1 MTLFDCPSTHGKIAA
16 IGGDP
21 ETHRWLADSGL
32 LGLTYTVRARR
43 RNAVLIDFGAG
54 GFSAAVSVA
63 AAKQIL
69 VVEG

>member
-1 MTLFDCPSTHGKIAA
+1 MTLFDCPFDTGRISAV
-16 IGGDP
+16 GGDP

-32 LGLTYTVRARR
+32 IGLSYLVRARR
-43 RNAVLIDFGAG
+43 KSAVLIDFGPG
-54 GFSAAVSVA
+54 GFTAAVSVA